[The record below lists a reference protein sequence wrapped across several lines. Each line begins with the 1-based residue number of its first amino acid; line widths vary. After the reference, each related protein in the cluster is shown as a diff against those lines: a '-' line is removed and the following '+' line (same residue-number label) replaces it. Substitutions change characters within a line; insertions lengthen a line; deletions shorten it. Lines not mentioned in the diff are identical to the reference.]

1 MLLRISPDQHNA
13 KFDSR
18 TRLVLRNFDIAK
30 MPLDDL
36 AKEAPIRL
44 MKAEQDPSKASSAD
58 HHSLQVAALDTASEA
73 LELGLSAPNSKA
85 LQKEAATKAKARA
98 KKRTQD
104 EIAADELQKA
114 REEFDGLLKSLGAMF
129 DGKAFGNELGKVDR
143 SVQRKLRECADNHWF
158 EIKEP
163 LKKMCSDIE
172 AIRQAVKVA
181 KSFSG
186 GAAAAKKHGKEFL
199 ETMQKVAD
207 DVPRATEFCKP

>member
-1 MLLRISPDQHNA
+1 
-13 KFDSR
+13 
-18 TRLVLRNFDIAK
+18 

-58 HHSLQVAALDTASEA
+58 QHSLQVAALDTASEA

-143 SVQRKLRECADNHWF
+143 SVQRKLRVCGQPLVRDQGAPEEDVLRHRGHPASCQGRKVLQRRGSSC
-158 EIKEP
+158 KE
-163 LKKMCSDIE
+163 
-172 AIRQAVKVA
+172 ARQGVFGDHAE
-181 KSFSG
+181 G
-186 GAAAAKKHGKEFL
+186 GRRRPQGH
-199 ETMQKVAD
+199 
-207 DVPRATEFCKP
+207 